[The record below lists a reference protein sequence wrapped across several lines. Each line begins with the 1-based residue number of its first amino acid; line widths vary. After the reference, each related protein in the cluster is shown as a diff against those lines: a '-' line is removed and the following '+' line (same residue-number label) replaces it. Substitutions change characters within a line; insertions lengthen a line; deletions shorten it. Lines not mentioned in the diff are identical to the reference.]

1 MPDPT
6 RRPRSDFLVRK
17 ANPDDLPQIHK
28 LLDAAFGI
36 AEGQE
41 IGALVDELLVD
52 PTAEPLVSLV
62 VTQDDRIVGHV
73 VFSAV
78 RVGGQA
84 EGLESAILAPLA
96 VHPEVQG
103 LGLGGRLVA
112 EGIARLR
119 AAGTAL
125 VFVLGHPGYY
135 PRHGFVPAGEHGLDA
150 PYPIQPEHADA
161 WMVRALRPDTI
172 GRITG
177 TVHCA
182 DALDHPKYWVES

>member
-6 RRPRSDFLVRK
+6 RRPRSDFLIRQ
-17 ANPDDLPQIHK
+17 ADPDDLPQIHK

-41 IGALVDELLVD
+41 IGALVDALLVD
-52 PTAEPLVSLV
+52 PTAEPVVSLV
-62 VTQDDRIVGHV
+62 VTQDERIVGHV
-73 VFSAV
+73 LFSAV
-78 RVGGQA
+78 RIGEQA

-96 VHPEVQG
+96 VHPDMQG

-135 PRHGFVPAGEHGLDA
+135 PRHGFVPAGAHGLDA
-150 PYPIQPEHADA
+150 PYPIPLEHADA
-161 WMVRALRPDTI
+161 WMVQALRPGAI
-172 GRITG
+172 GRVQG

-182 DALDHPKYWVES
+182 TALDQPKYWVES